1 MSGCLRSGS
10 RFSHL
15 SSGDSRFIV
24 CNAQCPFLK
33 DGLKWIS
40 GFGFGRVHSYR
51 SHNLLAIYRL
61 KSVKTVNDSCQES
74 GCFGP
79 HPSVSISSIVATL
92 CPRTLRLARNPP
104 WRNVCGA
111 SAVYIPRSLSL
122 PPLRHSQ
129 PSLSRPHPPSRSLR
143 EGIFLFSSSVPWHT
157 CHLAAA
163 PLGAPHG
170 SPRRTHHPT
179 HPSPAVLP
187 CWLGELTCHEP
198 GCAHHDG
205 PAGSWP
211 LSFLPSPAVLTTM
224 ARRARGH
231 THPSLRY
238 IRAWLA

>member
-1 MSGCLRSGS
+1 MRLACMCHASSPDAHTRFTLAVLARLSGCLRSGS

-61 KSVKTVNDSCQES
+61 KSVKTVNDSHTKS

-79 HPSVSISSIVATL
+79 PPSVPISSILATL
-92 CPRTLRLARNPP
+92 CPRTLRIARNPP

-111 SAVYIPRSLSL
+111 SAAYIPCSHSL
-122 PPLRHSQ
+122 PPLRHTQ

-163 PLGAPHG
+163 PLGAPSG

-187 CWLGELTCHEP
+187 
-198 GCAHHDG
+198 
-205 PAGSWP
+205 
-211 LSFLPSPAVLTTM
+211 
-224 ARRARGH
+224 
-231 THPSLRY
+231 
-238 IRAWLA
+238 